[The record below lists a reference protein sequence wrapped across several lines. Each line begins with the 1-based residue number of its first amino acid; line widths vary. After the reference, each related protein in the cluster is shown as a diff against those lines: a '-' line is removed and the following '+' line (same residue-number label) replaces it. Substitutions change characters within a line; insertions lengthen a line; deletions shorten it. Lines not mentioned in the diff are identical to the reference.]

1 MSFAFYF
8 TQLALKSHLTCIQ
21 VDLASIVSNCDSRDT
36 PYLLVAWRTFV
47 MRENF
52 IIFSFQFTSPYAYN
66 AYLRVLCLC
75 HRHSIRAMVY
85 LLSPW
90 LAHWINLMW
99 RPWIMNVMCIK
110 VLWNLF
116 QYPVELSLSMLTW
129 RSSLTVLRREHLLCS
144 VDRSVTIR
152 VRALPSNF
160 NSMHREPFTG
170 VLGRCWEIIINSSR
184 GE

>member
-1 MSFAFYF
+1 MLDTSWLVFDLSFAFYF
-8 TQLALKSHLTCIQ
+8 TQLALKKSLACIQ

-47 MRENF
+47 MKGNF
-52 IIFSFQFTSPYAYN
+52 IIFSFQLTSPYAYN
-66 AYLRVLCLC
+66 VHLRVLCLC

-99 RPWIMNVMCIK
+99 RPWIMNVICIK

-116 QYPVELSLSMLTW
+116 QYPVELSLSTLTW
-129 RSSLTVLRREHLLCS
+129 KSSLTVLRREHLWRLVSAHCHHISILCIES
-144 VDRSVTIR
+144 FLLEYS
-152 VRALPSNF
+152 
-160 NSMHREPFTG
+160 EG
-170 VLGRCWEIIINSSR
+170 VERLSLFH
-184 GE
+184 